1 MVQLPA
7 ELKDAAED
15 AFHDNSLLSM
25 ISPQEREQAAQWYA
39 NRAAHLVGTQAE
51 LARLYNLE
59 RAKFLRGQVSRIAD
73 TAPNFA
79 REIGHPAGDKR

>member
-1 MVQLPA
+1 MTPLPTS
-7 ELKDAAED
+7 LKSAAED

-39 NRAAHLVGTQAE
+39 NRAMQLVGTRVE

-59 RAKFLRGQVSRIAD
+59 RLNSCE
-73 TAPNFA
+73 A
-79 REIGHPAGDKR
+79 RF